1 MPIIGSRC
9 VRARNLKPGYFK
21 NELLGSAEPLIG
33 TLFQGLWC
41 SADRAGRLEDR
52 PLRLCAE
59 IFPYRRTVTEKKV
72 DQWLSWLQ
80 SKKFIHRY
88 EVDGTRYIQVIE
100 FSKHQN
106 PHSKERPSEIPTLIL
121 DEHSAGSGEGTGLS
135 TGQAQGDDGKG
146 HDRAG
151 LIPDSLIPHSLIPDS
166 LIPHTPQHGVAV
178 RERVDA
184 ASTRAELTETEHH
197 ANFERIKAAYPKFS
211 GRQDWLNAEVR
222 CRNHVAQADAT
233 WGSLL
238 AVTELYA
245 KHIHA
250 KQSEGTQYVKT
261 PGRFFEGSDADAYW
275 RQEWSVPMPANG
287 KSRPGAPGTHAEM
300 KSALAAAV
308 DPNDD
313 SEDWL

>member
-1 MPIIGSRC
+1 M
-9 VRARNLKPGYFK
+9 RARNLKPGYFK

-106 PHSKERPSEIPTLIL
+106 PHSKERPSEIPTLTL
-121 DEHSAGSGEGTGLS
+121 DEHSAGAGEGTGLS
-135 TGQAQGDDGKG
+135 TGQARGDDGKR

-151 LIPDSLIPHSLIPDS
+151 LIPDSLIPDSLTPHSLT
-166 LIPHTPQHGVAV
+166 PHSPQHGVAV
-178 RERVDA
+178 RERVGA
-184 ASTRAELTETEHH
+184 GSARAELTEAEHH
-197 ANFERIKAAYPKFS
+197 ASFERVKATYPRRTGKQDPITFEHNCRTLIDRGHTWDELIAAAQRYNRYCAAGGVSGPQYVTAEEKFFAPKD
-211 GRQDWLNAEVR
+211 GLWTQDWAPPPTK
-222 CRNHVAQADAT
+222 ADQRL
-233 WGSLL
+233 S
-238 AVTELYA
+238 
-245 KHIHA
+245 
-250 KQSEGTQYVKT
+250 
-261 PGRFFEGSDADAYW
+261 
-275 RQEWSVPMPANG
+275 AN
-287 KSRPGAPGTHAEM
+287 
-300 KSALAAAV
+300 LDAAAEAKRRIFG
-308 DPNDD
+308 
-313 SEDWL
+313 SAT